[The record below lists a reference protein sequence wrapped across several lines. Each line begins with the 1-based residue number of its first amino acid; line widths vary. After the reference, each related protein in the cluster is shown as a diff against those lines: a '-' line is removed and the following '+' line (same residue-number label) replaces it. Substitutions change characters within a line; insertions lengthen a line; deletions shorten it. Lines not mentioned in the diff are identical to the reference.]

1 MHIPAR
7 PRQAPIL
14 TGRGQPQGSAGPEA
28 RELAA
33 ALRQRL
39 DPERWPVPP
48 EALPAGTALVGG
60 AVRDGLLGR
69 LAEKPD
75 LDLVVPADAIALA
88 RRLARERR
96 GSCVVLDAER
106 DIARLVLQG
115 WTVDLARR
123 EGPDLITDLQRR
135 DYSANAIALPL
146 EPGAALL
153 DPTGGLAALAA
164 GQLVAVRERNLLDDP
179 LRLLRGVRLAWE
191 LELELEATSLGWI
204 RRHARQLRTVA
215 GERVLAELE
224 RLAQAAAGEQGLE
237 QALELGLLQPWGADP
252 QAAAA
257 LRQLNREAAVARGL
271 SESDCA
277 EQLPLARLAAL
288 LPAEAVAQLK
298 GSRRLLRGCERLRH
312 WWQRLETGLAGA
324 DGLAALTEEERLQLQ
339 RELEAMLPALLLR
352 LPPAEARALLE
363 RWRNPEDP
371 LCHPQ
376 PPLNGDALRQALQ
389 LPAGPQLGALLQH
402 LTLERAFGRLEG
414 SGADA
419 RSQALAAAR
428 LWLER
433 AG

>member
-14 TGRGQPQGSAGPEA
+14 TAHGGPHGSGGLEG
-28 RELAA
+28 LALA
-33 ALRQRL
+33 QALRQRL
-39 DPERWPVPP
+39 ATERWPVPP

-69 LAEKPD
+69 LADKPD
-75 LDLVVPADAIALA
+75 LDLVVPAEAIALA

-123 EGPDLITDLQRR
+123 EGPDLASDLQRR

-164 GQLVAVRERNLLDDP
+164 GQLVAVSERNLLDDP

-191 LELELEATSLGWI
+191 LELELEGTSLEWI
-204 RRHARQLRTVA
+204 RRHARQLRAVA

-224 RLAQAAAGEQGLE
+224 RLAQTAAGEEGLA
-237 QALELGLLQPWGADP
+237 QALALGLLQPWGADP
-252 QAAAA
+252 QAAAV
-257 LRQLNREAAVARGL
+257 LRQLSREAAAIRGL
-271 SESDCA
+271 RESDGA

-288 LPAEAVAQLK
+288 LPAEAVANLK

-312 WWQRLETGLAGA
+312 WWQRLESVGA
-324 DGLAALTEEERLQLQ
+324 AATLAALAEEERLQLQ
-339 RELEAMLPALLLR
+339 RDLETILPALLLR
-352 LPPAEARALLE
+352 LPADEARALLE
-363 RWRNPEDP
+363 RWRDPDDP
-371 LCHPQ
+371 LCHPR
-376 PPLNGDALRQALQ
+376 PPLNGDALRQALP

-414 SGADA
+414 SGAA
-419 RSQALAAAR
+419 GRSQALAAAR
-428 LWLER
+428 RWLER